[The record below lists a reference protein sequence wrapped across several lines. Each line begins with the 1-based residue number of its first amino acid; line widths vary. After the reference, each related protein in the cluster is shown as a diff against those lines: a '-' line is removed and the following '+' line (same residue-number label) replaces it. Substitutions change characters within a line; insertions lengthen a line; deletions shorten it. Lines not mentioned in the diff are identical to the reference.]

1 MRMALLEASKGLGR
15 TTPNPAV
22 GAVLVRDGCVVA
34 TGFHARAGTDHAE
47 VAALRKI
54 DFRAEGCDLY
64 TTLEPC
70 DHQGRTGSCTEAIL
84 AAGIRRVFAG
94 ASDPNPLVRGRG
106 LRKLARR
113 GVEIVA
119 GVLGEECER
128 LNEAYNFAVLNPRPF
143 VTLKAGL
150 SLDGRIATSKGESRY
165 ITSEASRREVH
176 ALRNTLDA
184 VLVGVGTVIA
194 DDPELTARLPG
205 ARHPRRVIMDR
216 RLRIPLNAKLVATAK
231 DVPTWVMTTRDAP
244 AKKRRMLEARGVEVI
259 AVAAARGGSGVD
271 PRAVL
276 KALRKRELTSVLVEG
291 GAGIHGAFVDARLV
305 DKVVLFYAPLIIG
318 GERAIGAVG
327 GRGTPALADA
337 LRIERVSM
345 ATAGPD
351 IVITGYPATSSGR

>member
-1 MRMALLEASKGLGR
+1 MRMALSEARKGLGR

-22 GAVLVRDGCVVA
+22 GAVLVRDGQVVA
-34 TGFHARAGTDHAE
+34 TGFHARAGADHAE
-47 VAALRKI
+47 VDALRKI

-94 ASDPNPLVRGRG
+94 AGDPNPLVRGRG

-113 GVEIVA
+113 GVDVFA

-165 ITSEASRREVH
+165 ITSDEARQAVH
-176 ALRNTLDA
+176 ALRNTLDV

-205 ARHPRRVIMDR
+205 ARHPRRVVMDR
-216 RLRIPLNAKLVATAK
+216 RLRIPLHAKLVETAK
-231 DVPTWVMTTRDAP
+231 SVPTWVMTTRGAS
-244 AKKRRMLEARGVEVI
+244 AKKRRALEARGVEVI
-259 AVAAARGGSGVD
+259 VVAAGRGGRGVD
-271 PRAVL
+271 PGAVL
-276 KALRKRELTSVLVEG
+276 KALKKRDVTSVLVEG

-305 DKVVLFYAPLIIG
+305 DKVVLFYAPIIIG
-318 GERAIGAVG
+318 GARALGVVG
-327 GRGTPALADA
+327 GKGASRLQDV
-337 LRIERVSM
+337 LRLERISL

-351 IVITGYPATSSGR
+351 LVVTGYPG